1 MRCVKTQVAA
11 WAGAAEQSIPGSFG
25 LHLKNKTTVECSA
38 SGAGRAAEQW
48 GGISVSCTLSS
59 SSVNDGR
66 VLAACRPPDC
76 IRVLVLERDGSGGVR
91 QMEFHLAP
99 NILA

>member
-1 MRCVKTQVAA
+1 MSDC
-11 WAGAAEQSIPGSFG
+11 
-25 LHLKNKTTVECSA
+25 
-38 SGAGRAAEQW
+38 
-48 GGISVSCTLSS
+48 
-59 SSVNDGR
+59 

-91 QMEFHLAP
+91 QMEFHRAP

>member
-25 LHLKNKTTVECSA
+25 LRLKNKTTVECSA
-38 SGAGRAAEQW
+38 AGAGRAAEQW

-59 SSVNDGR
+59 SSVSDC

-91 QMEFHLAP
+91 QMEFHRAP